1 MKIFSISQMTSETRD
16 SGFAGAMQRVAPPQK
31 APAKD
36 ANDPL
41 HQHVNSFLRLSL
53 REQRRILI
61 DFFTKSPKRV
71 LVVTNPDI
79 PKRIKSNP
87 QVNVDEKSKG
97 ANESIFRKAYR
108 ASTAP
113 LKSAQNIYSIAAGAE
128 IAHSL
133 SDEKGFSLT
142 RLVCRTAFHPVDSAI
157 GLSHNI
163 LDAAL
168 RGKQKTEDDELACSD
183 SEDSECEENCDNDHH
198 LWPQHIDTRTEEA
211 MREELSVGNEA
222 SGTILSEPSG
232 EVRSQINVRT
242 FASQFLSVG
251 AQAAETV
258 WVVSTAPVAAVYCTG
273 KRLISNVGNR
283 FKPVSEKPATDDSYV
298 LELPGSAARAREHS
312 SSISTIPNDNVSAA
326 SFVYSNVNTGVSF
339 VTSRTTSIY
348 RRLTGADIR
357 SDPEVLATRE
367 EPEPEPRSF
376 LFRAASHG
384 YTTANGAASFVFTSV
399 YPRTRGPSSP
409 LQETRFSLPERKSS
423 RGISRKVAAVCLYVP
438 AKCGKLTVSAFKGF
452 SRAVGADKWVD
463 RIRGTTVPAPLP
475 PDNSLR
481 RRTRSFV
488 RRNVKQCINLT
499 TNVLVDQV
507 VSIM

>member
-1 MKIFSISQMTSETRD
+1 MTSETRD

-283 FKPVSEKPATDDSYV
+283 FKPVSEKPATDDSDV

-326 SFVYSNVNTGVSF
+326 SFVYSNVNTGSLELIF
-339 VTSRTTSIY
+339 AAIQKYWLLEKNLSRSPDRFYSAQHHT
-348 RRLTGADIR
+348 DIQR
-357 SDPEVLATRE
+357 QTVLHHLFSLQST
-367 EPEPEPRSF
+367 PEPEARLAHCRRQDFPYQN
-376 LFRAASHG
+376 ASLAVE
-384 YTTANGAASFVFTSV
+384 YPEKSLQFASM
-399 YPRTRGPSSP
+399 Y
-409 LQETRFSLPERKSS
+409 QQ
-423 RGISRKVAAVCLYVP
+423 
-438 AKCGKLTVSAFKGF
+438 
-452 SRAVGADKWVD
+452 
-463 RIRGTTVPAPLP
+463 
-475 PDNSLR
+475 
-481 RRTRSFV
+481 
-488 RRNVKQCINLT
+488 NVE
-499 TNVLVDQV
+499 
-507 VSIM
+507 S